1 MLRCVWLKAEHFL
14 VLDCSLWERGKWE
27 RGSNLFFY
35 WNLSS
40 SQTVLKPIVISHYC
54 LKMSELTKATS
65 TFQLQLRSS
74 AIVVSLLLRLF
85 AFAVGIFMA
94 MVIDAWIFGGLPA
107 ALVPVLLVLCVFG
120 TVYWSEQLLITDCEV
135 TATDQ
140 GLWIST
146 AKPVL
151 LFPRANFLL
160 AWQEI
165 TYFRSGEIRVGKSS
179 NRTQACLIIGRA
191 KASSLRFRGGITF
204 ALANYLLRVF
214 PGKERPFWGD
224 WV

>member
-1 MLRCVWLKAEHFL
+1 
-14 VLDCSLWERGKWE
+14 
-27 RGSNLFFY
+27 
-35 WNLSS
+35 
-40 SQTVLKPIVISHYC
+40 
-54 LKMSELTKATS
+54 MSELTKTTS
-65 TFQLQLRSS
+65 TFRLQLKSP
-74 AIVVSLLLRLF
+74 AVFVSILLRLF
-85 AFAVGIFMA
+85 AFAVGIFIA
-94 MVIDAWIFGGLPA
+94 IVIDAWIFGGLPEV
-107 ALVPVLLVLCVFG
+107 LVPFLLCLCIFG
-120 TVYWSEQLLITDCEV
+120 AVYGVNQMLIIDCEV

-160 AWQEI
+160 AWEEI
-165 TYFRSGEIRVGKSS
+165 TYFRSGEIREGRHS
-179 NRTQACLIIGRA
+179 NRTQACLIIGRG
-191 KASSLRFRGGITF
+191 KASSLRFRGGLTF